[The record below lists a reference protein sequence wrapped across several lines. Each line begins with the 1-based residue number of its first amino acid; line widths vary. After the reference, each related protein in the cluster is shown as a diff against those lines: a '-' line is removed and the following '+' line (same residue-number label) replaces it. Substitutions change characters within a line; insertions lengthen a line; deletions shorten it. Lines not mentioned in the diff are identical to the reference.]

1 MLHSGGNVVRHK
13 QYTDGLLTALLVLLS
28 LGPGRSP
35 GAETPYS
42 LQARRSLSNFLRGY
56 EKVGQNRN
64 ALRALQTLYMQFLT
78 LARTYLS
85 GAILHFHAV
94 SLPLFCWGS
103 MLPGQQ
109 WQRTG
114 TSTLLQP

>member
-1 MLHSGGNVVRHK
+1 MVRDK

-28 LGPGRSP
+28 PGTGRSP

-42 LQARRSLSNFLRGY
+42 LQAKESLSNVLRGY

-64 ALRALQTLYMQFLT
+64 ALRALQTLYMGVLT
-78 LARTYLS
+78 LARTLLS

-94 SLPLFCWGS
+94 SLPLSCWGNV
-103 MLPGQQ
+103 LVGQP